1 MKDLRLILDA
11 CEAAQKE
18 RVTAALATVVS
29 VAGSAYRRPGARML
43 VYSNG
48 DRVGAISGG
57 CLEADVA
64 QRGLRVLESGEPD
77 YVFYSANISN
87 GDVIA
92 ELGCKGS
99 VGVLIEPLP
108 LAPLDLDFGTI
119 DARSPARECL
129 QFLGSFQNRRGR
141 GAIATVYHI
150 EGTSVLQ
157 PGDRFLQRSG
167 EAIHTVLNPHRDQ
180 RCSECIQA
188 LLPRLQ
194 IDIAECMRDAYPRNQ
209 LYELSN
215 GVVSVLI
222 EPVYP
227 PIALLICGAGQDAQP
242 LAAVADLLGWDVTV
256 IDHRESMLA
265 AGRFPGARTTH
276 TREPDAIVELALDD
290 RTAVVLMSHSYERDS
305 EWLRHFSSAEIGY
318 LGLLGPRHRA
328 EEMLMTH
335 GLLSSAEPQYVPIF
349 SPIGLDI
356 GAETSEEIA
365 LAIVAEIQSVLSG
378 SSAGYLRD
386 RSGPIHRPV
395 SISAPDRE
403 QQWLG

>member
-11 CEAAQKE
+11 CEAAQTE
-18 RVTAALATVVS
+18 RATAALATVVS

-43 VYSNG
+43 VYANG

-64 QRGLRVLESGEPD
+64 QRALRVIDRGQPD

-99 VGVLIEPLP
+99 VGVLIEPML
-108 LAPLDLDFGTI
+108 LAPLTAETGNEI
-119 DARSPARECL
+119 SPARECL
-129 QFLGSFQNRRGR
+129 KFLASFRNRRGR
-141 GAIATVYHI
+141 GAIATVYDTD
-150 EGTSVLQ
+150 GTSFLQ
-157 PGDRFLQRSG
+157 PGDRFLQRCG
-167 EAIHTVLNPHRDQ
+167 EVIRPALYSHREQ
-180 RCSECIQA
+180 QCSECMQA

-194 IDIAECMRDAYPRNQ
+194 ADLAECMRDAYPRNQ
-209 LYELSN
+209 LYELPN
-215 GVVSVLI
+215 GFASMLI
-222 EPVYP
+222 EPVNP
-227 PIALLICGAGQDAQP
+227 PIALVICGAGQDAQP

-265 AGRFPGARTTH
+265 PERFPGGRTIH
-276 TREPDAIVELALDD
+276 TIQSEVLKDLELDG
-290 RTAVVLMSHSYERDS
+290 RTAVVLMSHSYERDGD
-305 EWLRHFSSAEIGY
+305 WLRYFASAEIGY

-328 EEMLMTH
+328 EDMLEAH
-335 GLLSSAEPQYVPIF
+335 GLLSSTEPQTVPIY

-378 SSAGYLRD
+378 STAGYLRD

-395 SISAPDRE
+395 PISASDRE
-403 QQWLG
+403 LQPWFP